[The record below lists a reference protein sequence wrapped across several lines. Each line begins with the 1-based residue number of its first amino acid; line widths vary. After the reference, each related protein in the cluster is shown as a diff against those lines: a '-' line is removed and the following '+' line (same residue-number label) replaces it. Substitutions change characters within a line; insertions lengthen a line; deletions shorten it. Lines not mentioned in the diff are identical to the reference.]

1 MPLTCQPSLSGVF
14 PDSIQRPGGG
24 VPDVVAEGPPQR
36 GSQGPRHH
44 VVLGV
49 PHPAASDFGRNP
61 RDPRCSQALRT
72 QALRLALRPGDAA
85 AGGLLADSPAR
96 AAATSGKA

>member
-36 GSQGPRHH
+36 GSQGPSHH
-44 VVLGV
+44 VVVGV
-49 PHPAASDFGRNP
+49 PHPPASDFGRNP
-61 RDPRCSQALRT
+61 PDPRSSQSLRT
-72 QALRLALRPGDAA
+72 QALRPALRPREAA
-85 AGGLLADSPAR
+85 AGGLLAHSPAR
-96 AAATSGKA
+96 AEATSGKA